1 MLRGK
6 SAAGRETKAKSDK
19 PFPKIRADGLLN
31 GVVCASYARCGKPV
45 CKCARGALHGPYYH
59 RYQWHDGRVIKEY
72 IPLSQVE
79 EVRAACARYRA
90 LQDKLREGRQ
100 HFQALLSQLR
110 SSLRGLDYE

>member
-1 MLRGK
+1 MLRDK
-6 SAAGRETKAKSDK
+6 KAAGREARAKSGK
-19 PFPKIRADGLLN
+19 PFPKIQADGLLN
-31 GVVCASYARCGKPV
+31 GAVCASYARCGKSA

-59 RYQWHDGRVIKEY
+59 RYQWHGGRVVKEY

-90 LQDKLREGRQ
+90 LQDQLREGRQ
-100 HFQALLSQLR
+100 HFQSLLSQLR

>member
-1 MLRGK
+1 MLRGE
-6 SAAGRETKAKSDK
+6 SVAGREATRKSGK
-19 PFPKIRADGLLN
+19 PFPKIPPDGLLN
-31 GVVCASYARCGKPV
+31 GAVCDSYARCGKAS

-110 SSLRGLDYE
+110 SSLRGSDYE

>member
-6 SAAGRETKAKSDK
+6 RAKGRGAKAKSCK
-19 PFPKIRADGLLN
+19 PFPKILADGLLN
-31 GVVCASYARCGKPV
+31 GAVCASYSRCGKAA

-59 RYQWHDGRVIKEY
+59 RYQWHEGRVIKEY

-79 EVRAACARYRA
+79 EVRAACTRYRA
-90 LQDKLREGRQ
+90 LQDKLREGRR